1 MAKQLLFN
9 EEARRRLLAGVEQI
23 SKAVKVTLGPKG
35 RNVLLDKKFGAPT
48 VTKDGVSVAKEV
60 ELADPFE
67 NMGAQL
73 LKEVATKTNDVA
85 GDGTTTATVLAYS
98 LVKEGLKSVAAG
110 MTPIELKR
118 GIDKAVEIAVEEI
131 KKNSKEIKDKEEIS
145 HVASVSA
152 NNDGEIGKTIADAM
166 EKVGKDGVITVEES
180 KTMDT
185 SIEFVEGMQFDR
197 GYISAYFVTDRDT
210 MTSVYEDVFILIH
223 DKKISSMKDMLP
235 LLEKV
240 AQSGKPLLIIAEDVD
255 GEALSTLVVN
265 SLRGTLRTCAVK
277 APGFG
282 DRRKAMLED
291 IAILTGGEVISEEL
305 GLKLENTEISQLGKA
320 KTIKIDKDNT
330 TIING
335 NGKQKDI
342 QDRIAQIKAQ
352 IEDTT
357 SDYDREK
364 LQERLAKLAGGVAV
378 INVGAATEVELKEKK
393 HRVEDALSA
402 TRAAIEEGIVPG
414 GEIALIQ
421 AALALDKA
429 NTAGLT
435 DDEKVGFKIV
445 KRALEEPIR
454 QIAEN
459 AGLDGAVIADKAKV
473 EKKGVGFDAAKME
486 WVDMVKAGII
496 DPAKVTRSALQNA
509 ASIASLLLITE
520 CAITDIPEKK
530 DPPPMP
536 GGGMG
541 GMGGMDY

>member
-9 EEARRRLLAGVEQI
+9 EEARHKLLDGVEQI
-23 SKAVKVTLGPKG
+23 SRAVKVTLGPKG

-60 ELADPFE
+60 ELADPYE

-118 GIDKAVEIAVEEI
+118 GIDKAVEIAVDEI
-131 KKNSKEIKDKEEIS
+131 KKNSKDIKDKEEIS

-152 NNDGEIGKTIADAM
+152 NNDAEIGNTIADAM

-210 MTSVYEDVFILIH
+210 MTCVYEDVFILIH

-240 AQSGKPLLIIAEDVD
+240 AQSGKPLLIISEDVD

-305 GLKLENTEISQLGKA
+305 GLKLENTDISQLGKA
-320 KTIKIDKDNT
+320 KTVKVDKDNT

-335 NGKQKDI
+335 AGKQKDI

-402 TRAAIEEGIVPG
+402 TRAAIDEGIVPG

-429 NTAGLT
+429 DTSGLT

-459 AGLDGAVIADKAKV
+459 AGLDGAVIAEKAKS
-473 EKKGVGFDAAKME
+473 EKKGIGFDAAKME

-509 ASIASLLLITE
+509 ASIASLLLTTE

-530 DPPPMP
+530 DAPAMP

>member
-9 EEARRRLLAGVEQI
+9 EDARKKLLAGVEQI
-23 SKAVKVTLGPKG
+23 SQAVKVTLGPKG

-48 VTKDGVSVAKEV
+48 VTKDGVSVAKEI
-60 ELADPFE
+60 ELVDPYE

-131 KKNSKEIKDKEEIS
+131 KKNSKKINDKEEIS

-152 NNDGEIGKTIADAM
+152 NNDAEIGNTIADAM

-180 KTMDT
+180 KTMET

-210 MTSVYEDVFILIH
+210 MTSVYEDVYILIY

-240 AQSGKPLLIIAEDVD
+240 VQNGKPLLIISEDVD

-265 SLRGTLRTCAVK
+265 SLRGTLKTCAVK

-291 IAILTGGEVISEEL
+291 IAILTGGELISEEL
-305 GLKLENTEISQLGKA
+305 GLKLENTDITQLGKA
-320 KTIKIDKDNT
+320 KTVKIDKDNT

-335 NGKQKDI
+335 AGKNKDI

-352 IEDTT
+352 IEETT

-402 TRAAIEEGIVPG
+402 TRAAIDEGIVSG
-414 GEIALIQ
+414 GAIAMIQ
-421 AALALDKA
+421 AAIALDKA
-429 NTAGLT
+429 ETTGLT

-459 AGLDGAVIADKAKV
+459 AGLDGAVVAEKAKS
-473 EKKGVGFDAAKME
+473 EKKGIGFDAAKME
-486 WVDMVKAGII
+486 WVDMIKAGII

-509 ASIASLLLITE
+509 ASVASLLLLTE

-530 DPPPMP
+530 EAPAMP